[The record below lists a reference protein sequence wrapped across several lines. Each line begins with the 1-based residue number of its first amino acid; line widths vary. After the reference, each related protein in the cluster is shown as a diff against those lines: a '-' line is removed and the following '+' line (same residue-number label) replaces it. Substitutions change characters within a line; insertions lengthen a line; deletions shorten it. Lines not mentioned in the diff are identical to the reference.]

1 MNGEGR
7 KGEHDLNA
15 INKAADELRMVRILP
30 DYTEMAAGSVLICC
44 GRTRVICTVSVQEGV
59 PGFLKGRGQ
68 GWLTAEYAML
78 PGSTSQRKARD
89 GVKKDGRSVEIQRLI
104 GRSLRAACDL
114 TRLGERTIYIDCD
127 VIQADGGTRTASV
140 TGAFAALCIAVD
152 KLLAE
157 GALMDSPIIRQ
168 VAAVSVGV
176 VDDVCTLDLEYAQDS
191 CAQVDMNV
199 VMTRDGRGELGFVE
213 VQGTGEG
220 RCYTRGELDRLL
232 ELGEKGC
239 LELMQAQLDALGGR
253 AEVICK
259 KPVLALAS
267 NNFGKL
273 RELRQLLGE
282 RFDVRSMRQLGV
294 ELDVEETGETFE
306 ENALIK
312 AKALMEVCHCAT
324 LADDSGLCVDQ
335 LGGRP
340 GVHSARYCGV
350 HGDDEAN
357 NQLLLKELADLP
369 APHRAHYGAAVAMCR
384 PGREPLIACGR
395 CEGEI
400 IGEYRG
406 TGGFGYDPLFV
417 SDDLGVTFAEA
428 DPEAKNGVSHR
439 ARAISKLMAMLEA
452 ER

>member
-1 MNGEGR
+1 MTTIDR
-7 KGEHDLNA
+7 A
-15 INKAADELRMVRILP
+15 PDELRMVRILP

-44 GRTRVICTVSVQEGV
+44 GRTRVICTASVQEGV
-59 PGFLKGRGQ
+59 PSFLRGRGK

-78 PGSTSQRKARD
+78 PGSTPQRKQRD
-89 GVKKDGRSVEIQRLI
+89 GVKKDGRGVEIQRLI

-114 TRLGERTIYIDCD
+114 TRLGERTVYIDCD
-127 VIQADGGTRTASV
+127 VIQADGGTRTAAI

-152 KLLAE
+152 RLIEQGTLV
-157 GALMDSPIIRQ
+157 DSPIIRQ

-176 VDDVCTLDLEYAQDS
+176 IDDVCTLDLEYAQDS
-191 CAQVDMNV
+191 RAQVDMNI
-199 VMTRDGRGELGFVE
+199 VMTRDGRGNLGFVE

-220 RCYTRGELDRLL
+220 RSYTRAELDRLL
-232 ELGEKGC
+232 ALGEKGC
-239 LELMQAQLDALGGR
+239 LELMDAQREALGDR
-253 AEVICK
+253 AGVICK
-259 KPVLALAS
+259 KPRLVLAS

-273 RELRQLLGE
+273 KELRQLLGD
-282 RFDVRSMRQLGV
+282 RFEVRSMRELGV
-294 ELDVEETGETFE
+294 ETDVEETGQTFE

-312 AKALMEVCHCAT
+312 AKALMDICHCAT

-357 NQLLLKELADLP
+357 NQLLLKELADKP
-369 APHRAHYGAAVAMCR
+369 KPHKAHYGAAVALCR
-384 PGREPLIACGR
+384 PGREPVIAYGR

-400 IGEYRG
+400 IGEYLG
-406 TGGFGYDPLFV
+406 EGGFGYDPLFL

-439 ARAISKLMAMLEA
+439 ARAIRKLIGMLEG
-452 ER
+452 EI

>member
-1 MNGEGR
+1 MTTIDR
-7 KGEHDLNA
+7 A
-15 INKAADELRMVRILP
+15 PDELRMVRILP

-44 GRTRVICTVSVQEGV
+44 GRTRVICTASVQEGV
-59 PGFLKGRGQ
+59 PSFLRGRGK

-78 PGSTSQRKARD
+78 PGSTPQRKQRD
-89 GVKKDGRSVEIQRLI
+89 GVKKDGRGVEIQRLI

-114 TRLGERTIYIDCD
+114 TRLGERTVYIDCD
-127 VIQADGGTRTASV
+127 VIQADGGTRTAAI

-152 KLLAE
+152 RLIEQGTLV
-157 GALMDSPIIRQ
+157 DSPIIRQ

-176 VDDVCTLDLEYAQDS
+176 IDDVCTLDLEYAQDS
-191 CAQVDMNV
+191 RAQVDMNI
-199 VMTRDGRGELGFVE
+199 VMTRDGRGNLGFVE

-220 RCYTRGELDRLL
+220 RSYTRAELDRLL
-232 ELGEKGC
+232 ALGEKGC
-239 LELMQAQLDALGGR
+239 LELMDAQREALGER
-253 AEVICK
+253 AGVICK
-259 KPVLALAS
+259 KPRLVLAS

-273 RELRQLLGE
+273 KELRQLLGD
-282 RFDVRSMRQLGV
+282 RFEVRSMRELGV
-294 ELDVEETGETFE
+294 ETDVEETGQTFE

-312 AKALMEVCHCAT
+312 AKALMDICHCAT

-357 NQLLLKELADLP
+357 NQLLLKELADKP
-369 APHRAHYGAAVAMCR
+369 KPHKAHYGAAVALCR
-384 PGREPLIACGR
+384 PGREPVIAYGR

-406 TGGFGYDPLFV
+406 EGGFGYDPLFL

-439 ARAISKLMAMLEA
+439 ARAIRKLIGMLEG
-452 ER
+452 EI

>member
-1 MNGEGR
+1 MTTIDR
-7 KGEHDLNA
+7 A
-15 INKAADELRMVRILP
+15 PDELRMVRILP

-44 GRTRVICTVSVQEGV
+44 GRTRVICTASVQEGV
-59 PGFLKGRGQ
+59 PSFLRGRGK

-78 PGSTSQRKARD
+78 PGSTPQRKQRD
-89 GVKKDGRSVEIQRLI
+89 GVKKDGRGVEIQRLI

-114 TRLGERTIYIDCD
+114 TRLGERTVYIDCD
-127 VIQADGGTRTASV
+127 VIQADGGTRTAAI

-152 KLLAE
+152 RLIEQGTLV
-157 GALMDSPIIRQ
+157 DSPIIRQ

-191 CAQVDMNV
+191 RAQVDMNI
-199 VMTRDGRGELGFVE
+199 VMTRDGRGNLGFVE

-220 RCYTRGELDRLL
+220 RSYTRAELDRLL
-232 ELGEKGC
+232 ALGEKGC
-239 LELMQAQLDALGGR
+239 LELMDAQREALGDR
-253 AEVICK
+253 AGVICK
-259 KPVLALAS
+259 KPRLVLAS

-273 RELRQLLGE
+273 KELRQLLGD
-282 RFDVRSMRQLGV
+282 RFEVRSMRELGV
-294 ELDVEETGETFE
+294 ETDVEETGQTFE

-312 AKALMEVCHCAT
+312 AKTLMDICHCAT

-357 NQLLLKELADLP
+357 NQLLLKELADKP
-369 APHRAHYGAAVAMCR
+369 KPHKAHYGAAVALCR
-384 PGREPLIACGR
+384 PGREPVIAYGR

-406 TGGFGYDPLFV
+406 EGGFGYDPLFL

-439 ARAISKLMAMLEA
+439 ARAIRKLIGMLEG
-452 ER
+452 EI

>member
-1 MNGEGR
+1 MNTIDR
-7 KGEHDLNA
+7 A
-15 INKAADELRMVRILP
+15 PDELRMVRILP

-44 GRTRVICTVSVQEGV
+44 GRTKVICTASVQEGV
-59 PGFLKGRGQ
+59 PSFLRGKGK

-78 PGSTSQRKARD
+78 PGSTPQRKQRD
-89 GVKKDGRSVEIQRLI
+89 GVKKDGRGVEIQRLI

-127 VIQADGGTRTASV
+127 VIQADGGTRTASI
-140 TGAFAALCIAVD
+140 TGAFVALCIAVD
-152 KLLAE
+152 KLMQMGTLV
-157 GALMDSPIIRQ
+157 DSPIIRQ
-168 VAAVSVGV
+168 VAAVSAGV
-176 VDDVCTLDLEYAQDS
+176 IDDVCTLDLEYAQDS
-191 CAQVDMNV
+191 RAQVDMNI
-199 VMTRDGRGELGFVE
+199 VMTRDGEGNLGFVE

-220 RCYTRGELDRLL
+220 RCYTRAELDRLL
-232 ELGEKGC
+232 ALGGKGC
-239 LELMQAQLDALGGR
+239 LELMQIQRDALGSR

-259 KPVLALAS
+259 KPLLVLAS

-273 RELRQLLGE
+273 KELKQMLGD
-282 RFDVRSMRQLGV
+282 RYDVRSMREMGV
-294 ELDVEETGETFE
+294 ETEVEETGETFG

-312 AKALMEVCHCAT
+312 AKALMGICNCAT

-357 NQLLLKELADLP
+357 NQLLLKELSDKP
-369 APHRAHYGAAVAMCR
+369 APHKAHYGAALALCR
-384 PGREPLIACGR
+384 PGREPVIVYGR
-395 CEGEI
+395 CEGQI

-406 TGGFGYDPLFV
+406 SGGFGYDPLFL

-428 DPEAKNGVSHR
+428 DPQTKNGVSHR
-439 ARAISKLMAMLEA
+439 ARAIQKLIEALEGEA
-452 ER
+452 

>member
-1 MNGEGR
+1 MTTIDR
-7 KGEHDLNA
+7 A
-15 INKAADELRMVRILP
+15 PDELRMVRILP

-44 GRTRVICTVSVQEGV
+44 GRTRVICTASVQEGV
-59 PGFLKGRGQ
+59 PSFLRGRGK

-78 PGSTSQRKARD
+78 PGSTPQRKQRD
-89 GVKKDGRSVEIQRLI
+89 GVKKDGRGVEIQRLI

-114 TRLGERTIYIDCD
+114 TRLGERTVYIDCD
-127 VIQADGGTRTASV
+127 VIQADGGTRTAAI

-152 KLLAE
+152 RLIEQGTLV
-157 GALMDSPIIRQ
+157 DSPIIRQ

-176 VDDVCTLDLEYAQDS
+176 IDDVCTLDLEYAQDS
-191 CAQVDMNV
+191 RAQVDMNI
-199 VMTRDGRGELGFVE
+199 VMTRDGRGNLGFVE

-220 RCYTRGELDRLL
+220 RSYTRAELDRLL
-232 ELGEKGC
+232 ALGEKGC
-239 LELMQAQLDALGGR
+239 LELMDAQREALGDR
-253 AEVICK
+253 AGVICK
-259 KPVLALAS
+259 KPRLMLAS

-273 RELRQLLGE
+273 KELRQLLGD
-282 RFDVRSMRQLGV
+282 RFEVRSMRELGV
-294 ELDVEETGETFE
+294 ETDVEETGQTFE

-312 AKALMEVCHCAT
+312 AKALMDICHCAT

-357 NQLLLKELADLP
+357 NQLLLKELADKP
-369 APHRAHYGAAVAMCR
+369 KPHKAHYGAAVALCR
-384 PGREPLIACGR
+384 PGREPVIAYGR

-406 TGGFGYDPLFV
+406 EGGFGYDPLFL

-439 ARAISKLMAMLEA
+439 ARAIRKLIGMLEG
-452 ER
+452 EI

>member
-1 MNGEGR
+1 MNTIDR
-7 KGEHDLNA
+7 A
-15 INKAADELRMVRILP
+15 PDELRMVRILP

-44 GRTRVICTVSVQEGV
+44 GRTKVICTASVQEGV
-59 PGFLKGRGQ
+59 PSFLRGKGK

-78 PGSTSQRKARD
+78 PGSTPQRKQRD
-89 GVKKDGRSVEIQRLI
+89 GVKKDGRGVEIQRLI

-140 TGAFAALCIAVD
+140 TGAFVALCIAVD
-152 KLLAE
+152 KLMQMGTLV
-157 GALMDSPIIRQ
+157 DSPIIRQ
-168 VAAVSVGV
+168 VAAVSAGV
-176 VDDVCTLDLEYAQDS
+176 IDDVCTLDLEYAQDS
-191 CAQVDMNV
+191 RAQVDMNI
-199 VMTRDGRGELGFVE
+199 VMTRDGEGNLGFVE

-220 RCYTRGELDRLL
+220 RCYTRAELDRLL
-232 ELGEKGC
+232 ALGGKGC
-239 LELMQAQLDALGGR
+239 LELMQIQRDALGSR

-259 KPVLALAS
+259 KRLLVLAS

-273 RELRQLLGE
+273 KEFKQMLSDRY
-282 RFDVRSMRQLGV
+282 DVRSMREMGV
-294 ELDVEETGETFE
+294 ETEVEETGETFG

-312 AKALMEVCHCAT
+312 AKALMGICNCAT

-357 NQLLLKELADLP
+357 NQLLLKELSDKP
-369 APHRAHYGAAVAMCR
+369 APHKAHYGAALALCR
-384 PGREPLIACGR
+384 PGREPVIVYGR
-395 CEGEI
+395 CDGEI

-406 TGGFGYDPLFV
+406 SGGFGYDPLFL

-428 DPEAKNGVSHR
+428 DPQAKNGVSHR
-439 ARAISKLMAMLEA
+439 ARAIQKLIAALEGEA
-452 ER
+452 

>member
-1 MNGEGR
+1 MEN
-7 KGEHDLNA
+7 
-15 INKAADELRMVRILP
+15 INRAPDELRMVRILP
-30 DYTEMAAGSVLICC
+30 DYTEMATGSVLICC
-44 GRTRVICTVSVQEGV
+44 GRTKVICTASVQDGV
-59 PGFLKGRGQ
+59 PGFLRGKGK

-78 PGSTSQRKARD
+78 PGSTPQRKVRD
-89 GVKKDGRSVEIQRLI
+89 GVKKDGRGVEIQRLI

-114 TRLGERTIYIDCD
+114 TRLGERTVYIDCD
-127 VIQADGGTRTASV
+127 VIQADGGTRTASI

-152 KLLAE
+152 R
-157 GALMDSPIIRQ
+157 LMAAGTLVDSPIIRQ

-176 VDDVCTLDLEYAQDS
+176 IDDVCILDLEYAQDS
-191 CAQVDMNV
+191 RAQVDMNI
-199 VMTRDGRGELGFVE
+199 VMTRDGKGELGFVE

-220 RCYTRGELDRLL
+220 RCYTRKELDRLL
-232 ELGEKGC
+232 ALGEKGC
-239 LELMQAQLDALGGR
+239 LELMQAQLDALGSR

-273 RELRQLLGE
+273 KELKQLLGG
-282 RFDVRSMRQLGV
+282 RFDVRSMREMGV
-294 ELDVEETGETFE
+294 SMDVEENGETFE
-306 ENALIK
+306 DNALIK
-312 AKALMEVCHCAT
+312 AKALMDVCHCAT

-357 NQLLLKELADLP
+357 NQLLLKELSDKP
-369 APHRAHYGAAVAMCR
+369 APHKAHYGAAVALCR
-384 PGREPLIACGR
+384 PGHEPLIVYGR
-395 CEGEI
+395 CDGEI
-400 IGEYRG
+400 IDEYRG
-406 TGGFGYDPLFV
+406 DGGFGYDPLFL

-439 ARAISKLMAMLEA
+439 ARAIAKLLSALEA
-452 ER
+452 EA

>member
-1 MNGEGR
+1 MET
-7 KGEHDLNA
+7 
-15 INKAADELRMVRILP
+15 INRAPDELRRVRILP
-30 DYTEMAAGSVLICC
+30 DYTEMATGSVLICC
-44 GRTRVICTVSVQEGV
+44 GRTKVICTASVQDGV
-59 PGFLKGRGQ
+59 PAFLRGKGK

-78 PGSTSQRKARD
+78 PGSTPQRKARD
-89 GVKKDGRSVEIQRLI
+89 GVKKDGRGVEIQRLI

-114 TRLGERTIYIDCD
+114 TRLGERTVYIDCD
-127 VIQADGGTRTASV
+127 VIQADGGTRTASI
-140 TGAFAALCIAVD
+140 TGAFVALCLAVD
-152 KLLAE
+152 RLIAE
-157 GALMDSPIIRQ
+157 GALVDSPIIRQ
-168 VAAVSVGV
+168 VAAVSAGV

-191 CAQVDMNV
+191 RAQVDMNI
-199 VMTRDGRGELGFVE
+199 VMTRDGEDRLGFVE

-220 RCYTRGELDRLL
+220 RCYTRDELDRLL
-232 ELGEKGC
+232 ALGEKGC
-239 LELMQAQLDALGGR
+239 LELMKAQREALGER
-253 AEVICK
+253 AGVICK
-259 KPVLALAS
+259 KPLLALAS

-273 RELRQLLGE
+273 RELKQLLGE
-282 RFDVRSMRQLGV
+282 RFDVRSMREMGV
-294 ELDVEETGETFE
+294 EMDVEENGETFE

-312 AKALMEVCHCAT
+312 ARALMDVCHCAT

-357 NQLLLKELADLP
+357 NQLLLKELSDKP
-369 APHRAHYGAAVAMCR
+369 APHHAHYGAAVALCR
-384 PGREPLIACGR
+384 PGREPLTVYGR
-395 CEGEI
+395 CDGQI

-406 TGGFGYDPLFV
+406 TGGFGYDPLFL

-439 ARAISKLMAMLEA
+439 ARAIQKLIEALEA